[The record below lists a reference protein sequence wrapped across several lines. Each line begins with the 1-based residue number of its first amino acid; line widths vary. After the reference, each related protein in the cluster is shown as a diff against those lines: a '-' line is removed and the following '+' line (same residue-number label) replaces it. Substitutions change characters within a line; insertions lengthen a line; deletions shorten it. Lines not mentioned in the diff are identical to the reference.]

1 MRCGECLSIF
11 DALEELRS
19 ASDLKDDAA
28 KLGSHMVPPTV
39 ASAAN
44 TTAILS
50 AQASAASKEAL
61 DVTYSDFDLF
71 SEEADLPE
79 IAYFDQTRDTPD
91 FDFDSVEL
99 GSDETFSDT
108 LFVHD
113 VTIDA
118 DATTLRAKPVQ
129 KETTESAYAD
139 IDFVADAQPREP
151 LIFNYRD
158 AEHPLSQPGET
169 NTTDVVATPAQ
180 TAESS
185 STASTGASQLTADV
199 LTDDT
204 TGNTAATAQL
214 PELEE
219 PSRGNPWLFRVGML
233 LLLAVLLGALFA
245 HRARP
250 ALYNNPTLRPMLE
263 AGCKLLTCTL
273 PARVDLDALTMVKRN
288 VYSHPSTP
296 NALVINVSFRNDA
309 DFDQQLP
316 LLHMVLSNRVG
327 RTVAQKDFSP
337 DVYLPGWQQG
347 DVIKA
352 KQQLDVTL
360 EVTDPGRDAQSFEF
374 YFREFKS

>member
-19 ASDLKDDAA
+19 ASDLNDDAA
-28 KLGSHMVPPTV
+28 KLGSHMVPPAA
-39 ASAAN
+39 ASASN

-158 AEHPLSQPGET
+158 AEHPLGQT
-169 NTTDVVATPAQ
+169 NGTVADAAPAHSAEPTSPAIVGGSNV
-180 TAESS
+180 TAE
-185 STASTGASQLTADV
+185 V
-199 LTDDT
+199 PTDDA
-204 TGNTAATAQL
+204 TGNHAATAQL

-219 PSRGNPWLFRVGML
+219 PSRSNPWLFRAGML

-273 PARVDLDALTMVKRN
+273 PARVNVDALTMVKRN

-316 LLHMVLSNRVG
+316 LLHMVLTNRVG

-337 DVYLPGWQQG
+337 EVYLPGWQQG
-347 DVIKA
+347 DVIEA